1 MARNLTS
8 TRRKGRDVHGDQP
21 PRGHEAGRARW
32 TGGCGA
38 GRTRGRA
45 AFHGGHPGAHTG
57 DGSCAGATARLHV
70 LHPTE
75 AAFIEAAVA
84 RLIPA
89 DDLGPGAREA
99 GCAFFID
106 QQLAGA
112 FGSAARWYMQG
123 PFGDASPE
131 QGYQLPLTPRQLYR
145 LGIEQVNLHCAAAL
159 GKTFDRLDPAAQDA
173 VLQALEQARLPT
185 SDLPQQ
191 AFFSMLLAN
200 TVEGFFADPIYG
212 GNHDKVGWTLV
223 GFPGVAAAYVADVA
237 SYNVPYQVEPV
248 SIADIVRGQADL
260 DAHGHPVHRAV
271 HDAGHE
277 PR

>member
-1 MARNLTS
+1 MSTEINRREAMKLVGLAGLAGAVPAEQADARPS
-8 TRRKGRDVHGDQP
+8 TEAIQAPTPGAAPAAAP
-21 PRGHEAGRARW
+21 PRAC
-32 TGGCGA
+32 TFF
-38 GRTRGRA
+38 T
-45 AFHGGHPGAHTG
+45 
-57 DGSCAGATARLHV
+57 
-70 LHPTE
+70 PTE

-145 LGIEQVNLHCAAAL
+145 LGIEQVNLHCASAL
-159 GKTFDRLDPAAQDA
+159 GKTFDRLDTAAQDT

-185 SDLPQQ
+185 NDLPQQ
-191 AFFSMLLAN
+191 AFFGMLLAN
-200 TVEGFFADPIYG
+200 SVEGFFADPIYG
-212 GNHDKVGWTLV
+212 GNHDKVGWKLV

-237 SYNVPYQVEPV
+237 SYNVPYKVEPV